1 MKPYPND
8 TPNETLNYMKSQ
20 ITWNHKSKETIH
32 ETKKIT
38 PLRGKVRPHR
48 YETVFLRVRL
58 PNTALF
64 TVFFTMFLRSAR
76 QKPLQMAMFLSWP
89 WPKTPLFVRFFFQF
103 RAKLSSLGNV
113 QKHCKNQHFCPAKT
127 AKNIPQRASKSQK
140 LLPRPPDKTQRKKN
154 TFQKRKKSTT
164 KSEKTQVF
172 FTFVLPVPGG
182 RVHEHV
188 HFVL

>member
-1 MKPYPND
+1 MKQK
-8 TPNETLNYMKSQ
+8 KSRR
-20 ITWNHKSKETIH
+20 S
-32 ETKKIT
+32 
-38 PLRGKVRPHR
+38 
-48 YETVFLRVRL
+48 
-58 PNTALF
+58 AA
-64 TVFFTMFLRSAR
+64 RSAR
-76 QKPLQMAMFLSWP
+76 TAMKQCFWGSDCQTQHYLPYFLQCFYALRGRNHCKWRCFWAGRGRKHRYLWG
-89 WPKTPLFVRFFFQF
+89 FFFQF